1 MIPRECHCGHV
12 MLEHEYNGRCLV
24 TVCACRRYD
33 EKVAD
38 EKARASSQKDAP
50 KTVDQ

>member
-24 TVCACRRYD
+24 TVCACARYD
-33 EKVAD
+33 EKLAD
-38 EKARASSQKDAP
+38 TRQGATRPDPTA
-50 KTVDQ
+50 VDQ

>member
-24 TVCACRRYD
+24 TVCSCTRYD
-33 EKVAD
+33 EKVAEGGPRPGD
-38 EKARASSQKDAP
+38 QPPRP

>member
-24 TVCACRRYD
+24 TVCACTRYD
-33 EKVAD
+33 EKLAD
-38 EKARASSQKDAP
+38 PRSATRPDP
-50 KTVDQ
+50 TTVDQ